1 LKILDR
7 YILNSFFKNYLISF
21 MVLVGLYIALD
32 MVFSFGDMTES
43 SGTPANLTVFRL
55 LYDIGDYYFYQTFV
69 FFVQLSGMI
78 TVVAAAFTLMRM
90 SRFNELT
97 ALLASGV
104 PLQRVSM
111 WIIVAGVFLNV
122 VLVPIDQE
130 LVIPQMIPK
139 LIRKHEDMHSPT
151 PRSYPISEMQ
161 DDKGGVLMVA
171 RYTPPGEDSP
181 AHMDVVDIIMTDG
194 HGLPTGK
201 ISADAADWDGKAG
214 EWKLTNG
221 IYTKVLQPN
230 DSQFTPPA
238 VASEY
243 KSDITPDEIGIWRG
257 GEFVELL
264 PFRRLT
270 EMLYDTSRER
280 NYGENQLLRA
290 WNMRLTQPF
299 VNVILLLLAIPAVLT
314 REPGRL
320 KFAAARCLTYT
331 GTCMGLVFMTY
342 QLSASPPG
350 SGWFGDPQHW
360 PAIMSGLPV
369 VLFGPL
375 AVWLMERV
383 KT

>member
-1 LKILDR
+1 
-7 YILNSFFKNYLISF
+7 

-43 SGTPANLTVFRL
+43 SGGANLPVWRL
-55 LYDIGDYYFYQTFV
+55 LFDIGDYYFYQTFV

-104 PLQRVSM
+104 RLQRIAL
-111 WIIVAGVFLNV
+111 WIIVAGIVLNV
-122 VLVPIDQE
+122 GLVPFDQE
-130 LVIPQMIPK
+130 VVIPPMIPK
-139 LIRKHEDMHSPT
+139 LIRKHEDMHNPT
-151 PRSYPISEMQ
+151 PKSYPILAMQ
-161 DDKGGVLMVA
+161 DDKGGILFA
-171 RYTPPGEDSP
+171 SRYTPPGANTR

-194 HGLPTGK
+194 SGLPIGK
-201 ISADAADWDGKAG
+201 IRADAADWDASADD
-214 EWKLTNG
+214 WKLTG
-221 IYTKVLQPN
+221 GEFTKILQPD
-230 DSQFTPPA
+230 DSHFMPPQKA
-238 VASEY
+238 LVY

-270 EMLYDTSRER
+270 LMLYDTSRQK

-290 WNMRLTQPF
+290 WNMRLTQPL

-320 KFAAARCLTYT
+320 KFAAARCLTLT
-331 GTCMGLVFMTY
+331 GSCMGLVFITY
-342 QLSASPPG
+342 QLSASPPP
-350 SGWFGDPQHW
+350 WCAPQHW
-360 PAIMSGLPV
+360 PAIMSGLPI

-375 AVWLMERV
+375 AVWLMDRV